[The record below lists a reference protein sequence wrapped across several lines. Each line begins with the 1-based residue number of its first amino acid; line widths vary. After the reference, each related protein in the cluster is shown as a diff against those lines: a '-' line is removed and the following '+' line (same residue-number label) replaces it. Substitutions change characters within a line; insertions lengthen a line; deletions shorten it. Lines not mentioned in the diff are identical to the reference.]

1 MYNFLFM
8 QRFHWPHSALDG
20 IESLVIEYKLHAD
33 TFHQLVHVL
42 RITMDTDVSFFAAG
56 DTVDHIFRL
65 TGQDKK
71 QLIFTYQ
78 AQKLNSPELPFQLI
92 LAQAIPQKSEKWEWI
107 LQKGTELGVHT
118 FIPLITERT
127 QKHQLPKMERMQKIL
142 IEASEQCGRGSIP
155 QIALPV
161 SLATWQPNQATLFA
175 SLLGQQKLSALLQR
189 LSYDSSIT
197 CVVGPEGGFSERE
210 EQYLLSQKAQP
221 FSLGKTVL
229 RLETAAIVSLGVICQ
244 LAK

>member
-8 QRFHWPHSALDG
+8 QRFYWPHSALNG
-20 IESLVIEYKLHAD
+20 IVSLVIDYKLHAD

-42 RITMDTDVSFFAAG
+42 RIAIDTDVSFFAAG
-56 DTVDHIFRL
+56 DSVDHIFKL
-65 TGQDKK
+65 AGQDKK
-71 QLIFTYQ
+71 QLTFTYQ
-78 AQKLNSPELPFQLI
+78 AQKQNSPELPFQLI

-155 QIALPV
+155 QIALPIAM
-161 SLATWQPNQATLFA
+161 ATWHPNQATLFA
-175 SLLGQQKLSALLQR
+175 SLIGQQKLSALLQT
-189 LSYDSSIT
+189 LLYDGSIT
-197 CVVGPEGGFSERE
+197 CVVGPEGGFSAKE
-210 EQYLLSQKAQP
+210 EQYLLEQKAQP
-221 FSLGKTVL
+221 FTLGNTVL
-229 RLETAAIVSLGVICQ
+229 RLETAAIVSLGIISQ
-244 LAK
+244 LGQ